1 MNRLQKKCLIASG
14 ALHGLLL
21 LILVFGAA
29 LMPEDKISPANRIT
43 FFDPSKVTD
52 GPTQGGGSPQIDQ
65 AQPPVVPVTQPQPP
79 VSAPVQPQPQPPVQ
93 PQPQPPRQDTPQFTP
108 APTKDAESF
117 KPVKPKPAQTDDFT
131 PVDRPPVQKVASNSD
146 AAAADAKARAAAEN
160 QRRIANQINKGISRL
175 SGSLS
180 QATVVETSSG
190 DDGGEAAANYRDIVY
205 SIYHA
210 AWNRPVSLNDD
221 SATVV
226 VSISIGR
233 DGRVIRHEIT
243 KPSGNPV
250 MDRSIETTLD
260 NVTDIAP
267 FPEGSKDAVR
277 MYSLTFNLT
286 AK

>member
-29 LMPEDKISPANRIT
+29 LMPKDKAAPANPIT
-43 FFDPSKVTD
+43 FFDSSKVTD
-52 GPTQGGGSPQIDQ
+52 GPSHGGGSSQPEQ

-79 VSAPVQPQPQPPVQ
+79 VSAPVQ

-131 PVDRPPVQKVASNSD
+131 PVDHPPVKKVASNSD
-146 AAAADAKARAAAEN
+146 TAAADAKARAAAEN

-243 KPSGNPV
+243 KPSGNTV